1 MDYKIIAVNAA
12 IGQLTIMFVDSAGAE
27 VATFAVDV
35 SIEDGAFITG
45 DRLEAEIQQRAPT
58 WLLDR
63 TTAVSTVSNFAHL
76 ESLVDPDYVVS
87 VAAVPQVWEEV
98 VVTTDTVTTAGTET
112 NNVNVL

>member
-58 WLLDR
+58 WLLER

-76 ESLVDPDYVVS
+76 ESLVDPNYVVS
-87 VAAVPQVWEEV
+87 VGPVRQVWEEV
-98 VVTTDTVTTAGTET
+98 EFVTATTSTATTEP
-112 NNVNVL
+112 NLVNIL